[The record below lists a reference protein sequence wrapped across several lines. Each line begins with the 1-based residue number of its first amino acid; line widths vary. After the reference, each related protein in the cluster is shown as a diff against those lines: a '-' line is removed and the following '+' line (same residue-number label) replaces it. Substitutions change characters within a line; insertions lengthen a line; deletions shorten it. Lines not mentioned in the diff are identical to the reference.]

1 MPSRRFCLE
10 LSCFSFGRKRKTAG
24 KPAVK
29 GGHSEK
35 RSVVFQGKQRHT
47 ARKTNR
53 NKNFMRA
60 WRLPPI
66 PTILSYQIRVNLL

>member
-1 MPSRRFCLE
+1 MPSGRFCLE
-10 LSCFSFGRKRKTAG
+10 LSCFSFEREKKTAG

-53 NKNFMRA
+53 NENFIRA
-60 WRLPPI
+60 RRLPSI
-66 PTILSYQIRVNLL
+66 PMILSYQIRVNLL